1 MKRWELKFLRFR
13 NTCTGII
20 DKDAVVII
28 GGIMVAGIVGIET
41 ILTRTILGIEVDP
54 ATAAVRTIAITHTMK
69 YKNKIRKVQ

>member
-1 MKRWELKFLRFR
+1 
-13 NTCTGII
+13 
-20 DKDAVVII
+20 
-28 GGIMVAGIVGIET
+28 MVAGIVVIET